1 MHQRDKSRKSLLD
14 LRILYYATPESM
26 RARGEV
32 PFLAVLSQLN
42 RDHPEQLATL
52 IDTKFLRHV
61 ATYLIDRSTNGVV
74 LWERKTKKMKYPEW
88 RAYGGCDKERSL
100 IEAMNCLRLELMDE
114 SGIVAT
120 SSNYDFSYSPL
131 SILDNILLQVIVVDG
146 IDLADLWSPEAA
158 RTCTFI
164 DHDADLVSVED
175 RIEYGIYILCP
186 LLCLESVER
195 RQSFLG
201 VEKKNRSRFQNRH
214 ASIRTK

>member
-14 LRILYYATPESM
+14 LRIMYYATPESM
-26 RARGEV
+26 RERGEV

-42 RDHPEQLATL
+42 RDHPEQLAKL

-61 ATYLIDRSTNGVV
+61 ATYLVDRSTRGVV
-74 LWERKTKKMKYPEW
+74 LWEYKTKKMKNPEW
-88 RAYGGCDKERSL
+88 SAFGGCEAKRSL
-100 IEAMNCLRLELMDE
+100 IEAMNSLRLELMDE

-131 SILDNILLQVIVVDG
+131 CILDNVLLQVIVVDG

-164 DHDADLVSVED
+164 DHDADVVSVED

-186 LLCLESVER
+186 
-195 RQSFLG
+195 
-201 VEKKNRSRFQNRH
+201 
-214 ASIRTK
+214 

>member
-1 MHQRDKSRKSLLD
+1 MIQRDKSRKSLLY
-14 LRILYYATPESM
+14 LRIMYYATSESM
-26 RARGEV
+26 SERGER
-32 PFLAVLSQLN
+32 PFLAVLSKLK
-42 RDHPEQLATL
+42 REHPKQLATL

-88 RAYGGCDKERSL
+88 RAFGGCDKERSL

-131 SILDNILLQVIVVDG
+131 CILDNVLLQVRVVDG

-164 DHDADLVSVED
+164 DHDADVVSVED
-175 RIEYGIYILCP
+175 RIEYGVYILCP

-195 RQSFLG
+195 RPSFLG
-201 VEKKNRSRFQNRH
+201 VEEKKTHPFSKQ
-214 ASIRTK
+214 ACVL